1 MTSRVDAAGWH
12 WEYAMGRVSR
22 CQISLILVFM
32 VEDGVEP
39 FSNRWIVNIETPDWL
54 ESIFET
60 ARTRQ

>member
-1 MTSRVDAAGWH
+1 
-12 WEYAMGRVSR
+12 MGRVSR